1 MRVLLAAVLLLL
13 TAGASADEPAR
24 KPRDPLVASDVEIE
38 KSVQALE
45 DLLATRLDDEAKRK
59 LRERLFPIAE
69 RLVPGDEAAREA
81 YVALLRK
88 RSERL
93 NQRIAEVLEAKG
105 IKEPAKLRWRD
116 ALEAER
122 AAVEE
127 EIRAQYGTRTSR

>member
-1 MRVLLAAVLLLL
+1 MRLLVAAVLLLAL
-13 TAGASADEPAR
+13 GAKADEPAR
-24 KPRDPLVASDVEIE
+24 KPRDALAPDHAKIE
-38 KSVQALE
+38 QSVRDLE
-45 DLLATRLDDEAKRK
+45 DLLATRLDDDAKRN

-93 NQRIAEVLEAKG
+93 NQRIAEVLEAQG
-105 IKEPAKLRWRD
+105 IKEDAKFRWRD
-116 ALEAER
+116 ALEAEQ

-127 EIRAQYGTRTSR
+127 EIRAQYGTRTSK